1 MILNSTKNPDKESKN
16 TFRNIKSF
24 KTSRIYFKKV
34 KKTSK
39 KQFKQAL
46 ILSKNG
52 GALPLKK
59 KPLV

>member
-1 MILNSTKNPDKESKN
+1 MILSSTKNPDKESKN

-24 KTSRIYFKKV
+24 KTPRIYFRKV
-34 KKTSK
+34 KRTSK

-52 GALPLKK
+52 GALPSKK